1 MKIYGGLACNL
12 TLTKLCNYFTNI
24 LCRER
29 HIGYG
34 AGLKLVL
41 GGLISSFLSVFLHMW
56 VLQTCGMVGDIRGV
70 TLGLLL

>member
-24 LCRER
+24 LYRER
-29 HIGYG
+29 HMGYG

-41 GGLISSFLSVFLHMW
+41 GGSTPSFLSVFLHMW
-56 VLQTCGMVGDIRGV
+56 ALRMCGMVVGIRGV